1 MSSEG
6 RYRRDVDRLSSFYW
20 GHAVLLAY
28 RMHFLQVKE
37 ASKFRMLADENRINI
52 RLILPA
58 RGKIFDR
65 NGILLAGNK
74 QNFRVSLIK
83 DEITNLEEQLT
94 ELDGLF
100 SRRPNLRVRPN

>member
-1 MSSEG
+1 MTTSETDIKETTKIIN
-6 RYRRDVDRLSSFYW
+6 RRIF
-20 GHAVLLAY
+20 VLGGAMIAFSTALAY

-83 DEITNLEEQLT
+83 DEITNLELS
-94 ELDGLF
+94 LIHI
-100 SRRPNLRVRPN
+100 